1 MEQKPPGTGPLSPD
15 YSGIDPELMSA
26 FITSLTH
33 GRDVIEEETEAIRRL
48 LLSVNMPTLDLQQFG
63 PILGWIE
70 TELPKL
76 RRRNQTIQS
85 SNNIQWIPGVPTGL
99 VPINEKA
106 LLSQA
111 DAQRQGKALAERF
124 ANTFAGDWGWP
135 GGKYNDGELA
145 DLVAELAAHRNDAD
159 FTAAFFAALGAEKTL
174 AIPAKLRSGMK
185 DPKDAIDTVSH
196 AFGTAVRHGAH
207 VPGFAEVRYEI
218 VTGKNPGLL
227 FQTQS
232 FHTGH
237 GSAAASDFAELRDS
251 GGVAS
256 ATGNQALGDLL
267 RAGEFPAAWLS
278 AVVSQHALSSKSTVN
293 GEGLAGYLYALG
305 NNPKAARMAISTA
318 TKEYGSLSEALR
330 RLNERAKVNQSY
342 DWQADLQEK
351 ENSRADAF
359 GRMLAA
365 ASGAYDEKDGAHSKE
380 AAQLAFNLMTTLP
393 SLKIAD
399 PTRVHLAEIAGSY
412 ATEIVEGAN
421 LGDANRTQ
429 DSAFGNVKT
438 IIVGL
443 KPTFRLSPKDTYEFV
458 KTFADSQENIKPFEE
473 GMGNLAGKLINMAA
487 AKDHGKGADN
497 LERTMRAMGYVAGL
511 QFAVESEVQ
520 GKLDA
525 IDQQRIKADL
535 FAAGLSLGVGG
546 LAVPTMGGQVLW
558 LGLSTVA
565 PLALES
571 ALAIDKTRLE
581 ALDDKARSASLSLEG
596 WMVNTLMVHSF
607 KAKIPLTDARFS
619 HPPITDSKGNL
630 LPFED
635 IAKDR
640 GALKNFNNWLI
651 ANGSGGT
658 DKKELGEAHEWLKV
672 VFDGGRSNALK
683 KKPSPY
689 S

>member
-15 YSGIDPELMSA
+15 YSGIDPELMTA

-33 GRDVIEEETEAIRRL
+33 GRDVIKEEAEAIRRL
-48 LLSVNMPTLDLQQFG
+48 LLSVNMPTMDLQQFG

-111 DAQRQGKALAERF
+111 DAQRQGQALAERF

-207 VPGFAEVRYEI
+207 VPGFAETRYEI
-218 VTGKNPGLL
+218 VTGKNPGPL

-232 FHTGH
+232 YHIGH
-237 GSAAASDFAELRDS
+237 GSAATSDFAELRDS
-251 GGVAS
+251 GEVTPAG
-256 ATGNQALGDLL
+256 GNQALGDLL

-278 AVVSQHALSSKSTVN
+278 AVVSLNALNSKSTVN
-293 GEGLAGYLYALG
+293 DEGLAGYLYALG

-318 TKEYGSLSEALR
+318 TKKYGSLSEALR
-330 RLNERAKVNQSY
+330 RLNERAKVKQSY

-393 SLKIAD
+393 SLKIAE

-438 IIVGL
+438 IIPGL
-443 KPTFRLSPKDTYEFV
+443 KPAFRLSPKDTYEFV
-458 KTFADSQENIKPFEE
+458 KIFADSQKNIKPFEE
-473 GMGNLAGKLINMAA
+473 GIGNLADKLINMAA
-487 AKDHGKGADN
+487 AKDDGKGIEYLGRA
-497 LERTMRAMGYVAGL
+497 MRAFGYVARL
-511 QFAVESEVQ
+511 QFAAESEVQ
-520 GKLDA
+520 GNLDA
-525 IDQQRIKADL
+525 LDQQRIKVKM
-535 FAAGLSLGVGG
+535 FAVGLALGIGG
-546 LAVPTMGGQVLW
+546 LAVPGMGGQVLW
-558 LGLSTVA
+558 LGISTLTPPGV
-565 PLALES
+565 ES
-571 ALAIDKTRLE
+571 LIEIDKTRMDALE
-581 ALDDKARSASLSLEG
+581 DKIYAASLARES
-596 WMVNTLMVHSF
+596 WMVNMLMAHGF
-607 KAKIPLTDARFS
+607 KAKVPPNDASFS
-619 HPPITDSKGNL
+619 TPPITGDDGNL
-630 LPFED
+630 LSLDKIAED
-635 IAKDR
+635 K
-640 GALKNFNNWLI
+640 GAFMNFNNWLI
-651 ANGSGGT
+651 ANGSGGVH
-658 DKKELGEAHEWLKV
+658 KEELGEAYEWLKTI
-672 VFDGGRSNALK
+672 FNGARTGTKMSNQ
-683 KKPSPY
+683 SWY
-689 S
+689 E